1 MARRSIVLLGHTG
14 VGKSASGN
22 TILGRTAFE
31 SRRTFISVTTEIKEE
46 TDTVFG
52 REISVIDTPG
62 ILSEGIETEIQ
73 TFCKENLDSSSCLFL
88 VVVKIDRFTKEQQ
101 KAVDT
106 TITVIE
112 PYGLDQAYLLFT
124 GADHLD
130 GTLEEFINKEEKS
143 PESPLQRIIR
153 KFEGR
158 YFSFNNINGGPDQ
171 VKELLQKTGIL
182 SAPESLEKRKIV
194 LYGLSGAGKISSGN
208 TILGSKKF
216 KSECGFESSIKMC
229 VSKSAIIGSQEITVM
244 DTPGVDDSSR
254 SPQEV
259 AVDIL
264 KALHGE
270 HVHALVIVLKIG
282 KLSKEDCSFL
292 QYFPSMFGPDAL
304 RSTMVLFTHGDD
316 LGGESFEE
324 KIGASRDVSELL
336 KRCEGRYCVF
346 DNTQSRNRQQVRN
359 FLQIVDKMVQQN
371 GEQRCD
377 RLKPTPFP
385 QSSQSR
391 SGGNAPSGYGSTDP
405 RSPGEESSDES
416 ISSSCCLCQ
425 CLRYLF
431 CGCCQSGRN
440 GYESIN

>member
-1 MARRSIVLLGHTG
+1 GLHHFNTGEDAGLNKSLSCDEAELFRRFSTMARRSIVLLGHTG

-88 VVVKIDRFTKEQQ
+88 VVVKIDRFTK
-101 KAVDT
+101 D
-106 TITVIE
+106 
-112 PYGLDQAYLLFT
+112 
-124 GADHLD
+124 
-130 GTLEEFINKEEKS
+130 
-143 PESPLQRIIR
+143 
-153 KFEGR
+153 
-158 YFSFNNINGGPDQ
+158 
-171 VKELLQKTGIL
+171 
-182 SAPESLEKRKIV
+182 
-194 LYGLSGAGKISSGN
+194 
-208 TILGSKKF
+208 
-216 KSECGFESSIKMC
+216 
-229 VSKSAIIGSQEITVM
+229 
-244 DTPGVDDSSR
+244 
-254 SPQEV
+254 
-259 AVDIL
+259 
-264 KALHGE
+264 
-270 HVHALVIVLKIG
+270 
-282 KLSKEDCSFL
+282 FL